1 MPSFRAEEA
10 IVISLRSRLELKQ
23 ISKSILLLRTNLFR
37 RFVFGGI
44 ALLLLVTLFVSIQV
58 PEDFQ
63 AGRLAGTIIYLCI
76 VIAVSA
82 VALYSKDYVFNAVKK
97 QLELWRHVLMLDL
110 QSPEYISFERI
121 KGVTLLKVKLIAEE
135 SLKRKDGS
143 KSLLG
148 NVMEKRK
155 VLYKLHL
162 DLEDKRLLLEEGTY
176 PEELVEI
183 GETIADFL
191 GLSFREEDI

>member
-76 VIAVSA
+76 QKTMS
-82 VALYSKDYVFNAVKK
+82 
-97 QLELWRHVLMLDL
+97 LM
-110 QSPEYISFERI
+110 P
-121 KGVTLLKVKLIAEE
+121 
-135 SLKRKDGS
+135 
-143 KSLLG
+143 
-148 NVMEKRK
+148 
-155 VLYKLHL
+155 
-162 DLEDKRLLLEEGTY
+162 
-176 PEELVEI
+176 
-183 GETIADFL
+183 
-191 GLSFREEDI
+191 